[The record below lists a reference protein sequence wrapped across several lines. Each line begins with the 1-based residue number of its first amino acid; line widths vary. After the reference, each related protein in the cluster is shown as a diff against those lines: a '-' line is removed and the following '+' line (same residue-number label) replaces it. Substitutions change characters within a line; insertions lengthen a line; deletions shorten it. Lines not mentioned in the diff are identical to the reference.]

1 MIAVSVVAGVA
12 SKVRIENGL
21 GFSNVTVSD
30 DLDKSSF
37 GRVSYQSLI

>member
-1 MIAVSVVAGVA
+1 MIAVSDVTGVS
-12 SKVRIENGL
+12 SKVRLQNGL
-21 GFSNVTVSD
+21 GFSNVAVSD

>member
-30 DLDKSSF
+30 DKSSF

>member
-1 MIAVSVVAGVA
+1 MIAVSDVTGV
-12 SKVRIENGL
+12 KVRIENGL
-21 GFSNVTVSD
+21 GFTNVTVSD